1 MPDYSKG
8 VIYKIVCLNPEIK
21 DFYVGSTTDLK
32 DRENYHKTDCCDE
45 TREGYNYKVYQFI
58 RDNGNWENW
67 EMIHIE
73 DYPCDTRYQLESRER
88 YYIET
93 LGSTLNTR
101 IPTRTQKERREDNRE
116 IIKEQNKIYH
126 EKNREIILKKQKEYS
141 NQNKEKIAEK
151 DKRYREQNK
160 EALREYSKQYKRN
173 NKEKISKR
181 CKQKLSKINPE
192 IKAEKNKNYY
202 EDNKEALLEKQ
213 KERREK
219 TVKCDCGITVSNG
232 SLYQHKKSK
241 RHINLLKELNQK
253 TQVDLDVEEKLIR
266 LEITEPLAGQEEAQT
281 VEA

>member
-151 DKRYREQNK
+151 DKRYREKNR
-160 EALREYSKQYKRN
+160 EALREYAKQYNQK
-173 NKEKISKR
+173 NKEKRK
-181 CKQKLSKINPE
+181 
-192 IKAEKNKNYY
+192 EK
-202 EDNKEALLEKQ
+202 
-213 KERREK
+213 
-219 TVKCDCGITVSNG
+219 VKCECGISTRRDT
-232 SLYQHKKSK
+232 LTKHKKTK
-241 RHINLLKELNQK
+241 NHLKIMEELNQK
-253 TQVDLDVEEKLIR
+253 KPLDLDVEEKLIC
-266 LEITEPLAGQEEAQT
+266 LEITEEPLEGQEEVQT